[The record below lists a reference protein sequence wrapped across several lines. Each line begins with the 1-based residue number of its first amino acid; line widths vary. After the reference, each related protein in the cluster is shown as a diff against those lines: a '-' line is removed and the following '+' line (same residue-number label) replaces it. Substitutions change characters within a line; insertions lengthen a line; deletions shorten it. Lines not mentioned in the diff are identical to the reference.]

1 MFNKIKSFF
10 ENVINNIKYVL
21 HGIKNL
27 FVKAEECV
35 SNVATGKT
43 EESVTYEALEKAA
56 SGAMVAT
63 AVAALLLASKMLFTA
78 KTFTIIMDVVGFVT
92 GCLLAR
98 FLMVYGA
105 KDFCPDGSAIVIRNI
120 WDKKEEADATE

>member
-1 MFNKIKSFF
+1 MFNKIKGFF
-10 ENVINNIKYVL
+10 KNIINNIKYVL

-35 SNVATGKT
+35 SNVATGRL
-43 EESVTYEALEKAA
+43 EEVTYETLEKVAN
-56 SGAMVAT
+56 GAMVAT
-63 AVAALLLASKMLFTA
+63 AVAALLLASKMVFTA

-92 GCLLAR
+92 GFLLTR

-105 KDFCPDGSAIVIRNI
+105 KDFCSDGSAIVIRNI
-120 WDKKEEADATE
+120 WDKKEETNGTTE

>member
-1 MFNKIKSFF
+1 MFNKIKGFF
-10 ENVINNIKYVL
+10 KNIVNNIKYVL

-35 SNVATGKT
+35 SNVATGKMD
-43 EESVTYEALEKAA
+43 ESVTCETLEKAA
-56 SGAMVAT
+56 SGAMVAMG
-63 AVAALLLASKMLFTA
+63 VAMLLMASKILFTA
-78 KTFTIIMDVVGFVT
+78 KTFTVIMDVVGFVT
-92 GCLLAR
+92 GFLLTR

>member
-1 MFNKIKSFF
+1 MFNKIKGFF
-10 ENVINNIKYVL
+10 KNIVNNIRYVL

-27 FVKAEECV
+27 FAKAEECV

-43 EESVTYEALEKAA
+43 EESVTYETLEKAA

-78 KTFTIIMDVVGFVT
+78 KTFTVIMDVVGFVA
-92 GCLLAR
+92 GFLLTR

-105 KDFCPDGSAIVIRNI
+105 KDFCPDGSSIVISNI